1 MISEKASSAQTSSTQ
16 VSSAQQVAGART
28 LYIGDVHGCADELEK
43 IVDAFGFVRGKDTL
57 YQTGDIINK
66 GPDMLRALK
75 FIQQNGILTVRGN
88 HEEHLIRMMTT
99 PQCDW
104 TEKQCARFARLPLED
119 WEYILAEVKNWPLWR
134 DTPHALL
141 VHAGLEP
148 GKTRLEDM
156 DPKVILSIRYWNDI
170 PWFEQVTWNKPV
182 VFGHWAKMGFVDRR
196 PNFIGLDSGCV
207 YGKKLTAWCPEE
219 DKFYVVP
226 AAREYTPVKDKAK
239 TAIDAPCKVPGDKL
253 PEGERPKT
261 FDDIKARIASGD
273 IAPADNSKEAEAIRK
288 ASPSITA
295 EWSGY

>member
-1 MISEKASSAQTSSTQ
+1 MSSQPSQKDDALQ
-16 VSSAQQVAGART
+16 VPQNGART
-28 LYIGDVHGCADELEK
+28 LYIGDVHGCADELER
-43 IVDAFGFVRGKDTL
+43 IVEAFGFVRGKDTL

-75 FIQQNGILTVRGN
+75 FIQDNGILTVRGN
-88 HEEHLIRMMTT
+88 HEEHLIRMMAT
-99 PQCDW
+99 DESEW
-104 TEKQCARFARLPLED
+104 TDKQRARFARLPLED
-119 WEYILAEVKNWPLWR
+119 WRYILDEVKNWPLWR

-170 PWFEQVTWNKPV
+170 PWFDQVTWPKTV
-182 VFGHWAKMGFVDRR
+182 IFGHWAKMGFVDRR
-196 PNFIGLDSGCV
+196 PQFIGLDSGCV

-239 TAIDAPCKVPGDKL
+239 TALDAPCKVPGDKL
-253 PEGERPKT
+253 PESERPKT
-261 FDDIKARIASGD
+261 FTDIKERIASGD
-273 IAPADNSKEAEAIRK
+273 IAVADDSPEAKKLRK
-288 ASPSITA
+288 SSPSIAA
-295 EWSGY
+295 EWAGY

>member
-1 MISEKASSAQTSSTQ
+1 MSSAQSNAAGN
-16 VSSAQQVAGART
+16 VSAAGRT

-170 PWFEQVTWNKPV
+170 PWFDQVTWNKPV

-273 IAPADNSKEAEAIRK
+273 IAPADTSAEAETIRK

>member
-1 MISEKASSAQTSSTQ
+1 MSSAPSN
-16 VSSAQQVAGART
+16 AAGNMNAAGRT

-104 TEKQCARFARLPLED
+104 TEKQCARFAKLPLED

-170 PWFEQVTWNKPV
+170 PWFDQVTWNKPV

-196 PNFIGLDSGCV
+196 PHFIGLDSGCV

-253 PEGERPKT
+253 PEEERPKT

-273 IAPADNSKEAEAIRK
+273 IAPADTSAEAETIRK

>member
-1 MISEKASSAQTSSTQ
+1 MSSAQSCAAAGN
-16 VSSAQQVAGART
+16 VSAAGRT

-66 GPDMLRALK
+66 GPDMMRALK

-104 TEKQCARFARLPLED
+104 TEKQCARFAKLPLED

-226 AAREYTPVKDKAK
+226 AAREYSPVKDKAK

-253 PEGERPKT
+253 PEEERPKT

-273 IAPADNSKEAEAIRK
+273 IAPADTSAEAENIRK

>member
-1 MISEKASSAQTSSTQ
+1 MSSQTSQKADAMQ
-16 VSSAQQVAGART
+16 VSQNGART
-28 LYIGDVHGCADELEK
+28 LYIGDVHGCADELER

-66 GPDMLRALK
+66 GPDMLRAIK
-75 FIQQNGILTVRGN
+75 FIQDNGILTVRGN
-88 HEEHLIRMMTT
+88 HEEHLIRMMST
-99 PQCDW
+99 DESEW
-104 TEKQCARFARLPLED
+104 TDKQRARFARLPLED
-119 WEYILAEVKNWPLWR
+119 WRYILNEVRNWPLWR

-156 DPKVILSIRYWNDI
+156 DPKVILSIRYWDDR
-170 PWFEQVTWNKPV
+170 PWFDQVSWPKTV

-196 PNFIGLDSGCV
+196 PQFIGLDSGCV

-226 AAREYTPVKDKAK
+226 AAREYSPVKDKAK
-239 TAIDAPCKVPGDKL
+239 TALDAPCMVPGDKL

-261 FDDIKARIASGD
+261 FSDIKDRIASGD
-273 IAPADNSKEAEAIRK
+273 IAVADDSPEARK
-288 ASPSITA
+288 LRESSPSIAA
-295 EWSGY
+295 EWAGY

>member
-1 MISEKASSAQTSSTQ
+1 MSSANSSPVGSAGN
-16 VSSAQQVAGART
+16 VSAAGRT

-104 TEKQCARFARLPLED
+104 TEKQCARFAKLPLED

-219 DKFYVVP
+219 DKFYVVS
-226 AAREYTPVKDKAK
+226 AAREYSPVKDKAK

-253 PEGERPKT
+253 PEEERPKT

-273 IAPADNSKEAEAIRK
+273 IAPADTSAEAENIRK

>member
-1 MISEKASSAQTSSTQ
+1 MTNN
-16 VSSAQQVAGART
+16 GART

-170 PWFEQVTWNKPV
+170 PWFDQVTWNKPV

-239 TAIDAPCKVPGDKL
+239 TALDAPCKVPGDKL

-273 IAPADNSKEAEAIRK
+273 IAPADTSAEAETIRK